1 MIRTLPLVC
10 LFLAACEPSGPTPV
24 ETAETAVERMAREV
38 AAGEATVIDVRSR
51 DEWDAGHLKAAKF
64 VPVTTL
70 SDGIEPADVA
80 DVPRGR
86 PVYTYCKAGV
96 RAAKAAD
103 LLKEAGYDARPLA
116 EGFEDLKA
124 AGLEVE

>member
-1 MIRTLPLVC
+1 MIRLTPLLC
-10 LFLAACEPSGPTPV
+10 LFLAACESPEPTPV
-24 ETAETAVERMAREV
+24 ETTETAVERMAREV
-38 AAGEATVIDVRSR
+38 AAGEATVIDVRSQ

-64 VPVTTL
+64 VPVTSLT
-70 SDGIEPADVA
+70 DGIEPEDVA
-80 DVPRGR
+80 EVPRGR

-103 LLKEAGYDARPLA
+103 LLKEAGYDARPLT